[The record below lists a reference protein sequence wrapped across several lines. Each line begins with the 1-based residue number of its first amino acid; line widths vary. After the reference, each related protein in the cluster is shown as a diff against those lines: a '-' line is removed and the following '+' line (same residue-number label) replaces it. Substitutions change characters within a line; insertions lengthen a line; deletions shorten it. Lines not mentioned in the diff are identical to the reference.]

1 MDEREAREW
10 LLKRRGGLGK
20 RGTDLADDWAL
31 EVLAKAAYKRRKT
44 WVVGILSLTGAAL
57 LGLTVGL
64 FFTWLFEGAPGLP
77 ALIAAIGFLVF
88 AFIFERVQR
97 YFDDRDFDFVINS
110 PLAHTLPPHDP
121 TAGQE

>member
-20 RGTDLADDWAL
+20 RGTDPADWGSDLADDWAL

-44 WVVGILSLTGAAL
+44 WVVGIMSLTGAVL

-77 ALIAAIGFLVF
+77 ALIAAIGFMVF
-88 AFIFERVQR
+88 AVIFERVQR
-97 YFDDRDFDFVINS
+97 YFEDRDFDFNI
-110 PLAHTLPPHDP
+110 D
-121 TAGQE
+121 

>member
-20 RGTDLADDWAL
+20 RGTDPADWGSDLADDWAL

-64 FFTWLFEGAPGLP
+64 FFTWLFEGAPGDAP
-77 ALIAAIGFLVF
+77 DFVEVGEAGIAGDDAMRRQC
-88 AFIFERVQR
+88 RVQL
-97 YFDDRDFDFVINS
+97 V
-110 PLAHTLPPHDP
+110 
-121 TAGQE
+121 G